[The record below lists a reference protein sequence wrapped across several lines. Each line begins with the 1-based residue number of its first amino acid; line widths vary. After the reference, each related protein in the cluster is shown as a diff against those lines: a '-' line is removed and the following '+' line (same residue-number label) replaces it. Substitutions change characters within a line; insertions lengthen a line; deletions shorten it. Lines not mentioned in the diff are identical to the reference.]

1 MTRALRPLAP
11 LAAALLALAAAAGCT
26 ATSGAGGGSD
36 GGTTAASGLSLI
48 DHLAGLWSGPA
59 TQTPLGDFPMMNV
72 DFRAMTP
79 DFFWGRVDLDSQDAL
94 RFGFDVEPGPGGPV
108 LTYRNGGYF
117 QGMLRDDF
125 THLVKYDAKARSY
138 EFCHVDKGCSY
149 IDATY
154 TFADD
159 THLTFDVKVKGMPHL
174 LWQATRLETRTLPKD
189 YTSHMT
195 PQGPAPPL
203 PPMPEL
209 DVTVTWT
216 APLPKEAQVWV
227 ALSTQDCSLA
237 APCAISRSSR
247 QVVAA
252 GARQTTVKLPE
263 IHPGD
268 YKINVVLDR
277 NENIATTLAP
287 DKGDGVG
294 RPNLGVTVAPTGT
307 TPYSD
312 LIVYTL

>member
-1 MTRALRPLAP
+1 
-11 LAAALLALAAAAGCT
+11 
-26 ATSGAGGGSD
+26 
-36 GGTTAASGLSLI
+36 
-48 DHLAGLWSGPA
+48 
-59 TQTPLGDFPMMNV
+59 
-72 DFRAMTP
+72 
-79 DFFWGRVDLDSQDAL
+79 
-94 RFGFDVEPGPGGPV
+94 
-108 LTYRNGGYF
+108 
-117 QGMLRDDF
+117 
-125 THLVKYDAKARSY
+125 
-138 EFCHVDKGCSY
+138 
-149 IDATY
+149 
-154 TFADD
+154 
-159 THLTFDVKVKGMPHL
+159 
-174 LWQATRLETRTLPKD
+174 
-189 YTSHMT
+189 
-195 PQGPAPPL
+195 
-203 PPMPEL
+203 MPEL

-287 DKGDGVG
+287 DTGDGVG
-294 RPNLGVTVAPTGT
+294 RPNLSVTVAPTGT